1 MVSRPK
7 AVSNH
12 ALTASGGG
20 PIGAPPMTS
29 PLIRN
34 EEPNDAAEIA
44 ALVERAFGPG
54 RYAKAAERLREGN
67 TPQAKL
73 SFVAEADGRLAG
85 SVRLWPIKVG
95 GRAVTFLGP
104 IAVEAA
110 QRGDGLGRQLVERA
124 CEAARDAGCEAVL
137 LVGDMAWFAPSGF
150 QIAPRVVMPGPVDPR
165 RVLVK
170 ELVPG
175 AAERLEGLATL

>member
-1 MVSRPK
+1 MS
-7 AVSNH
+7 
-12 ALTASGGG
+12 T
-20 PIGAPPMTS
+20 

-34 EEPNDAAEIA
+34 EEPKDADAIA

-73 SFVAEADGRLAG
+73 SFVAQADGRIVG

-95 GRAVTFLGP
+95 GQPVTFLGP
-104 IAVEAA
+104 IAVDAD

-124 CEAARDAGCEAVL
+124 CEAAREAGCHVVL
-137 LVGDMAWFAPSGF
+137 LVGDMAWFAQSGF
-150 QIAPRVVMPGPVDPR
+150 QVAPKVTMPGPVDAR

>member
-1 MVSRPK
+1 MS
-7 AVSNH
+7 A
-12 ALTASGGG
+12 
-20 PIGAPPMTS
+20 

-34 EEPNDAAEIA
+34 EEPKDATEIA

-67 TPQAKL
+67 TPQARL
-73 SFVAEADGRLAG
+73 SFVAQVGERLAG
-85 SVRLWPIKVG
+85 SVRLWSIKVG
-95 GRAVTFLGP
+95 GRPATFLGP
-104 IAVEAA
+104 IAVEAD
-110 QRGDGLGRQLVERA
+110 QRGGGLGRELVERA
-124 CEAARDAGCEAVL
+124 CEAARRAGCEAVL
-137 LVGDMAWFAPSGF
+137 LVGDMAWFEQSGF
-150 QIAPRVVMPGPVDPR
+150 QIAPKVTMPGPVDPR